1 MFIIQFYLYFKS
13 LHSQWVLLYRDPQD
27 TAALVFQYMEEVA
40 LAAIKESVVLG
51 IAVEGNVVWGA
62 VVVGTAVVGADMVL
76 PVDSYLLVQQPFLG
90 VPHNQVAV

>member
-1 MFIIQFYLYFKS
+1 MS
-13 LHSQWVLLYRDPQD
+13 LALSRP
-27 TAALVFQYMEEVA
+27 TALVFQYMEEVA

-51 IAVEGNVVWGA
+51 IEDTVVWGT

-76 PVDSYLLVQQPFLG
+76 PADSYLLVQQPCLG